1 MRILQVSDIHSS
13 KNAEKIPRTVEEKSC
28 DVVFVAGDITNFG
41 TVEEAERILGII
53 AGSGRRVF
61 FVAGNCDPPSL
72 LNHRPM
78 NERIINLH
86 LAKYNFG
93 GYWLVGLG
101 GSLVTSH
108 GMTLIELREEE
119 IADMIKNIEDAEK
132 PLVFLSHN
140 PPYGSDADKSMNDE
154 HLGSHSVRKFIERKS
169 PILVS
174 CGHIHEARSI
184 SRLGDTLIVNAGPA
198 KNGYCAVI
206 ELGAGKVEAWLERL
220 V

>member
-13 KNAEKIPRTVEEKSC
+13 RNVEKIPRTVEENGC

-41 TVEEAERILGII
+41 TVEEAERILGVI
-53 AGSGRRVF
+53 AETGRPVF

-72 LNHRPM
+72 LNHRPTY
-78 NERIINLH
+78 ERIINLH
-86 LAKYNFG
+86 LTKHMFG

-119 IADMIKNIEDAEK
+119 IASMIKNIEDAEK
-132 PLVFLSHN
+132 PLIFLSHN
-140 PPYGSDADKSMNDE
+140 PPYGTDADRSMNGE
-154 HLGSHSVRKFIERKS
+154 HLGSHSVREFIERKN
-169 PILVS
+169 PLLVS

-184 SRLGDTLIVNAGPA
+184 SRLGETLIVNAGPA
-198 KNGYCAVI
+198 KSGYCAII
-206 ELGAGKVEAWLERL
+206 EVGRGSVDAWLERL

>member
-41 TVEEAERILGII
+41 TVQEAERILGII
-53 AGSGRRVF
+53 ADSDRPVF

-72 LNHRPM
+72 LNHRPTDA
-78 NERIINLH
+78 RIINLH
-86 LAKYNFG
+86 LTKYNFG
-93 GYWLVGLG
+93 GYWLAGLG

-108 GMTLIELREEE
+108 GMTLIELKEEE
-119 IADMIKNIEDAEK
+119 IAEMIKNIEDVEK
-132 PLVFLSHN
+132 PLIFLSHN
-140 PPYGSDADKSMNDE
+140 PPYGSDADRSMNGE
-154 HLGSHSVRKFIERKS
+154 HVGSHSIREFIERKN
-169 PILVS
+169 PVLVS
-174 CGHIHEARSI
+174 CGHIHEARSV
-184 SRLGDTLIVNAGPA
+184 SRLGDALIVNAGSA

-206 ELGAGKVEAWLERL
+206 ELGSGKVEAWLERL